1 MLLPADVQLPTPPHK
16 QRQPTR
22 GSHVIKTRSQ
32 DTPKQSGSGFE
43 NMKFKK
49 NKLYNYLLED
59 TAKYITRPF
68 CREKWTKTT

>member
-22 GSHVIKTRSQ
+22 GSHVMKTRSQ
-32 DTPKQSGSGFE
+32 DTLKQSGSGFE

-49 NKLYNYLLED
+49 KQTLQLS
-59 TAKYITRPF
+59 ARRH
-68 CREKWTKTT
+68 CRIHN